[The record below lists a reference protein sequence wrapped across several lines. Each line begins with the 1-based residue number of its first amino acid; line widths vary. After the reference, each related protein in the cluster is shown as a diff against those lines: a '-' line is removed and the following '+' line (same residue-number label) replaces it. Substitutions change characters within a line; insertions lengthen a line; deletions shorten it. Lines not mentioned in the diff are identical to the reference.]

1 MIKLILLFAL
11 TLLPLS
17 ALQAAG
23 TGENASTRIP
33 YGNESA
39 TRQAFTEFSDG
50 VPQVFSLSTTAVNP
64 TIEACNDL
72 QRTVVAPLQ
81 VLSDAGCVDEKSAEE
96 LVEMMNRLSGDTDTP
111 HDADSWAE
119 AYQRLDQMLIDMNR
133 CQTEANFR
141 ADEDQLAL
149 EEEALTEAS
158 PHLGEEDRADAQEAL
173 RENRDAQRR
182 AAAAANELRELRE
195 PHSSDNEIKH
205 ALF

>member
-50 VPQVFSLSTTAVNP
+50 VPQVFSLSTTAVDP

-182 AAAAANELRELRE
+182 AAAEANELRELRE
-195 PHSSDNEIKH
+195 PHSSDNEIKD